1 MKTHAQFSL
10 LIVALVLLLPSLTP
24 VAFAQGENPP
34 VDPNSAWSE
43 VVNQDGSINYDNLTD
58 GGVINQPASW
68 MPNIPLIGPISAE
81 YHVYYTP
88 SGNSIVMPTA
98 STLFFMAAN
107 ANESGFLSAASTLGT
122 SGPTTVTSDNGNV
135 VGIASLGALFGAL
148 MGNQN
153 IGLPT
158 STNSTDFFN
167 QVISGQ
173 ANIWSLNPAGL
184 MNFLT
189 SLSQPS
195 LVDGNLYTYMLMY
208 APGQCAGAAGGCSAE
223 QLALLASLTPIPP
236 LLVTVTPP
244 PPTLCPEPRVRAGAI
259 SASASRVAPP
269 YPLVVGQDPGR
280 RGVDVTFSASV
291 APTIYTY
298 YTQEPIEECIA
309 GATASGQYNCTAR
322 GVQGHRV
329 QAGFQ
334 CVAHT
339 QSYSECIES
348 ASATMSLSFESRQ
361 WILNELSIRYPE
373 AYLHHPNFSFSGG
386 GCVFSVSEE
395 NVQVA
400 DPGNWHVRLNGSTSG
415 TPVSGPRSFNR
426 ENTFQAWLKEVVII
440 K

>member
-1 MKTHAQFSL
+1 MKNRNQLYSL
-10 LIVALVLLLPSLTP
+10 FILFMIFLSSHIPT
-24 VAFAQGENPP
+24 AFAQGTNPP
-34 VDPNSAWSE
+34 VDPNSAWGE

-58 GGVINQPASW
+58 GGVINQTADW
-68 MPNIPLIGPISAE
+68 MPNIPLIGSIPAE

-88 SGNSIVMPTA
+88 SGNSVVMPTA

-122 SGPTTVTSDNGNV
+122 GGLSTVSSENGNV

-173 ANIWSLNPAGL
+173 TDIWSLNPAGL

-189 SLSQPS
+189 SLYSS
-195 LVDGNLYTYMLMY
+195 SVNDGNLYSYMLLY
-208 APGQCAGAAGGCSAE
+208 TPGQCASVPGGCSAA
-223 QLALLASLTPIPP
+223 QLDLLNSLT
-236 LLVTVTPP
+236 LTPP
-244 PPTLCPEPRVRAGAI
+244 PLPTTTAPPPSPCPASSVRLGTI
-259 SASASRVAPP
+259 SASASQVAPP
-269 YPLVVGQDPGR
+269 YPLVVGQDPGK
-280 RGVDVTFSASV
+280 RGVDVAFSASV

-298 YTQEPIEECIA
+298 YTEEPVYEK
-309 GATASGQYNCTAR
+309 CTNFPC
-322 GVQGHRV
+322 GPKKIIGYTCEQHIV
-329 QAGFQ
+329 
-334 CVAHT
+334 
-339 QSYSECIES
+339 SYSECITS
-348 ASATMSLSFESRQ
+348 ASASISLSQDSRE

-373 AYLHHPNFSFSGG
+373 AYLHHPNFSFNGG
-386 GCVFSVSEE
+386 GCVFSVSEQ

-400 DPGNWHVRLNGSTSG
+400 DPGNWNVLLSGSTSG
-415 TPVSGPRSFNR
+415 TPVSGPRGFSR
-426 ENTFQAWLKEVVII
+426 QSAFQAWLKEVVII